1 MQRLAALAMAIAL
14 SILTLEPVF
23 AGCGPAGIQLLP
35 TSAASAVKITIR
47 TSSGQP
53 AFGTGVIWDSDGH
66 IVTNDHVATVGDRH
80 IVTLADGEH
89 RAARIV
95 ARAPDQDL
103 ALLSVDG
110 PLPPAARRA
119 PAGSLQPGDSV
130 LAIGNPFGQ
139 GTTISTGIVN
149 GFGREVITAPDRHMM
164 GMVETTVPLRPGNSG
179 GPLLSCRGEVV
190 GINTAAVQTAPGGS
204 TLGFAIPME
213 IADAAVARML
223 RADTAVAAAPDFG
236 SRFPA
241 ESGTVQRGSA
251 RPGLGLYVVPGGS
264 ALVVQQVVPG
274 SPAARAGAMPGDAI
288 IEANGRMVSSP
299 EELQS
304 LVHDATVGTIAVL
317 RILRSGVALDMAVR
331 ITPVVFSP

>member
-1 MQRLAALAMAIAL
+1 MQRLAALATAIAL
-14 SILTLEPVF
+14 SLLTLQPAL
-23 AGCGPAGIQLLP
+23 AGCDPTGFRVLPAS
-35 TSAASAVKITIR
+35 TASTVKITIR
-47 TSSGQP
+47 TFGGQP

-66 IVTNDHVATVGDRH
+66 IVTNDHVATVGDQH
-80 IVTLADGEH
+80 TVTLASGER
-89 RAARIV
+89 RAARVV
-95 ARAPDQDL
+95 ARSPDQDL
-103 ALLSVDG
+103 AVLSVDG
-110 PLPPAARRA
+110 PLPPAAPRA
-119 PAGSLQPGDSV
+119 SAATLQPGDAV

-139 GTTISTGIVN
+139 GTTLSTGIVN
-149 GFGREVITAPDRHMM
+149 GFGREVITAPNRHMM

-223 RADTAVAAAPDFG
+223 GADTAVAAAPDFG

-241 ESGTVQRGSA
+241 ESGTLQRGSA
-251 RPGLGLYVVPGGS
+251 RPGLGLYVVPGGA

-274 SPAARAGAMPGDAI
+274 SPAARAGALPGDAI

-299 EELQS
+299 EDLQS
-304 LVHDATVGTIAVL
+304 MIRDASVGAIAVL